1 LDNYLLGSERTIRP
15 LQSFVTSK
23 QMEKLVIQ
31 NFEVIK
37 QFEAHLL
44 SFHGQDVV
52 KSSVKNILLHH
63 LLEIFKKVSLSLS
76 LSLNMILI

>member
-1 LDNYLLGSERTIRP
+1 
-15 LQSFVTSK
+15 
-23 QMEKLVIQ
+23 MIQ

>member
-1 LDNYLLGSERTIRP
+1 MIH
-15 LQSFVTSK
+15 
-23 QMEKLVIQ
+23 

-44 SFHGQDVV
+44 AFHGQDVV
-52 KSSVKNILLHH
+52 KSSVKDILLRH

-76 LSLNMILI
+76 LSLHMILI